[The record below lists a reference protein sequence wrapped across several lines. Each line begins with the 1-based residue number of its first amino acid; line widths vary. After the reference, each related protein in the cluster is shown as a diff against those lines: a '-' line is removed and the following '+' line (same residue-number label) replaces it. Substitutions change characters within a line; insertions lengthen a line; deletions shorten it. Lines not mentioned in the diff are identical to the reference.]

1 MKSLRLILGASLT
14 VLVLLGGFS
23 TTSLSSAGGNDCKDR
38 CADEYRVSKDTCKAI
53 PYKPAR
59 KICEDAA
66 KSARNE
72 CRRRC
77 R

>member
-1 MKSLRLILGASLT
+1 MKKIRLILGASLPC
-14 VLVLLGGFS
+14 LVLLGAFS
-23 TTSLSSAGGNDCKDR
+23 TTSVSSGGGNHCTDR
-38 CADEYRVSKDTCKAI
+38 CADRYKIRKDTCKAI

-66 KSARNE
+66 KSAKNE
-72 CRRRC
+72 CKRSC

>member
-1 MKSLRLILGASLT
+1 MKRIRLVLGASLT
-14 VLVLLGGFS
+14 LLVLLGAFS
-23 TTSLSSAGGNDCKDR
+23 TTSVSSGGANNCTDRCKDNYKL
-38 CADEYRVSKDTCKAI
+38 AKDACKAI
-53 PYKPAR
+53 PVKQAR

-72 CRRRC
+72 CKREC